1 MALRTIPI
9 NAAALGPL
17 PLIQVA
23 EKERRADDG
32 TVSQRVNAAGE
43 PVWAVTVLVQQEG
56 ARPDLLEVSVS
67 GQRPQLDPMTPLRF
81 SNLTG
86 RMWEMNG
93 RAGISYSADAVAPS
107 AASPVHKTGGD

>member
-1 MALRTIPI
+1 MSLRYLPI
-9 NAAALGPL
+9 DTASLGPL
-17 PLIQVA
+17 PFIQVA
-23 EKERRADDG
+23 AKERRADDG
-32 TVSQRVNAAGE
+32 TVSQRVNAVGE

-56 ARPDLLEVSVS
+56 AKPDLLEISVS
-67 GQRPQLDPMTPLRF
+67 GERPQLDPMTPLRF

-93 RAGISYSADAVAPS
+93 RAGISYSAEAVAP